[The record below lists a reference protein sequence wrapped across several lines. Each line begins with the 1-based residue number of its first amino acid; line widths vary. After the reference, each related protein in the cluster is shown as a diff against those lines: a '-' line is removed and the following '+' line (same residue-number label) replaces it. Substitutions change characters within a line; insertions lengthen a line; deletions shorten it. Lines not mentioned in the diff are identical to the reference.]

1 MSKLSRQQLIDL
13 AVHSYFASVDNKNMD
28 GILEC
33 MHDDVVATVQTA
45 HVSHTGR
52 EGVRKMFETL
62 FSTYKK
68 TWHGDFE
75 TTADE
80 ENQTVATRFNVT
92 LEKPDGTFDPP
103 MKNCNFF
110 YVEGGK
116 FRRYFV
122 YMDGT
127 SVLP

>member
-13 AVHSYFASVDNKNMD
+13 AVYSYFGNVDKKNMD
-28 GILEC
+28 EVLAC
-33 MHDDVVATVQTA
+33 MHEDIVVTIQTD
-45 HVSHTGR
+45 HLSHTR
-52 EGVRKMFETL
+52 VDGVRKMFETL

-75 TTADE
+75 VTADE

-110 YVEGGK
+110 YVENGK
-116 FRRYFV
+116 FRRYYVF
-122 YMDGT
+122 MDGV

>member
-1 MSKLSRQQLIDL
+1 MSKLTRQQLVDL
-13 AVHSYFASVDNKNMD
+13 AVDKYFGNVDKKNMD
-28 GILEC
+28 AVLACMNEDTVVTIQTDHLDHKGIK
-33 MHDDVVATVQTA
+33 
-45 HVSHTGR
+45 
-52 EGVRKMFETL
+52 GVRKMFETL

-68 TWHGDFE
+68 TRHYGFE
-75 TTADE
+75 VTADA

-110 YVEGGK
+110 YVENGK
-116 FRRYFV
+116 FRRYVVF
-122 YMDGT
+122 MDGT